1 MKPDLDSIYSELDL
15 QPNCS
20 LEEFQRAYRRR
31 IAELHPDRPGP
42 SSHESQAALRDL
54 IWVYAMVT
62 RFHRRYG
69 RMPGGYPPHL
79 RRHAWSGPGP
89 TPRQS
94 HSSEDAGGSDER
106 RRRATLTLVL
116 LFVALVILLASW
128 SWLTMGGSGSHRGAL
143 PVPLPVAEVTA
154 TICPPRSLLSAYSS
168 GRMGANMRLALRIR
182 LAPRDDAVTAAS
194 A

>member
-20 LEEFQRAYRRR
+20 LEDFQRAYRRR

-42 SSHESQAALRDL
+42 TSRENQTALRDL
-54 IWVYAMVT
+54 IRVYAMVT

-69 RMPGGYPPHL
+69 RMPGGYPPQL
-79 RRHAWSGPGP
+79 RRHAWPGSGQVTG
-89 TPRQS
+89 
-94 HSSEDAGGSDER
+94 HSAAPDDSDESDVR
-106 RRRATLTLVL
+106 RRSATITLVF

-128 SWLTMGGSGSHRGAL
+128 SWLTMGGSGSKRGAL
-143 PVPLPVAEVTA
+143 PLHVPAEETLAVDR
-154 TICPPRSLLSAYSS
+154 PPPSSCASTRAAARARISA
-168 GRMGANMRLALRIR
+168 GH
-182 LAPRDDAVTAAS
+182 S

>member
-20 LEEFQRAYRRR
+20 LEDFQRAYRRR

-42 SSHESQAALRDL
+42 TSHENQAALRDL

-69 RMPGGYPPHL
+69 RMPGGYPPQM
-79 RRHAWSGPGP
+79 RRHAWPGSGQAPD
-89 TPRQS
+89 QS
-94 HSSEDAGGSDER
+94 QTSHDPDGSDVR
-106 RRRATLTLVL
+106 RRGATLTLVF

-128 SWLTMGGSGSHRGAL
+128 SWLTMGGSGSKRGAW
-143 PVPLPVAEVTA
+143 PMQLPVAESMA
-154 TICPPRSLLSAYSS
+154 AACPPPSVRRIYSC
-168 GRMGANMRLALRIR
+168 GRANMRLALRMK
-182 LAPRDDAVTAAS
+182 LAPRPDGVATTAS